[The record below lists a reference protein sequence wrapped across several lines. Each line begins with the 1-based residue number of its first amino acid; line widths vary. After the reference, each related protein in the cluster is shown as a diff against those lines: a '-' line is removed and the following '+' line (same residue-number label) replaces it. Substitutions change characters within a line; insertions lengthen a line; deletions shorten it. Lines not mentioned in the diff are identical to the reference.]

1 MSAGELSKMIVWATV
16 VWVIL
21 VSYPRR
27 TIAEGEFLTFDN
39 CVASFAGPVCA
50 AAAATGSKTAIMKF
64 FLSRITILC
73 PSNF

>member
-50 AAAATGSKTAIMKF
+50 AAAATG
-64 FLSRITILC
+64 
-73 PSNF
+73 

>member
-1 MSAGELSKMIVWATV
+1 MSAGEFSKIIVWATV

-27 TIAEGEFLTFDN
+27 TVAEGEFLTFDN

-50 AAAATGSKTAIMKF
+50 SAAATGLNKAY
-64 FLSRITILC
+64 IL
-73 PSNF
+73 FDK